1 MGALQTVVDLLGGF
15 NRITLAFFRK
25 VGGVALALMVAAV
38 LLQIF
43 YRYVLNNALPWP
55 EEAARALMIWMMALV
70 APSAYRHAGFV
81 SIDMLPDLLPRRLR
95 LFLILAI
102 LLLSLLVMAIMLQQA
117 WAHFSAPLLFDSS
130 GLNRLLQ
137 DSGINQLL
145 GTNLQF
151 RTAYIY
157 LAMTV
162 LMVMLISVSVELI
175 LRIVGRLVWEDDDF
189 PHPVIPTEMG
199 GD

>member
-1 MGALQTVVDLLGGF
+1 MNAFSRILSLIASVNAGVLKIGRGLG
-15 NRITLAFFRK
+15 LAAM
-25 VGGVALALMVAAV
+25 VLMVVAI

-43 YRYVLNNALPWP
+43 FRYVLNNALPWP

-81 SIDMLPDLLPRRLR
+81 SIDLVADMLPRKLR
-95 LFLILAI
+95 STLIMAI
-102 LLLSLLVMAIMLQQA
+102 LLLSLVVLIVMLGHA
-117 WAHFSAPLLFDSS
+117 WSHFAAPLLFDSS

-145 GTNLQF
+145 GTSIEF
-151 RTAYIY
+151 KTAYIY

-162 LMVMLISVSVELI
+162 LLVMLISVSIELI
-175 LRIVGRLVWEDDDF
+175 MRLVGQLLWGDEAF
-189 PHPVIPTEMG
+189 PVPSTPITMTEA
-199 GD
+199 

>member
-1 MGALQTVVDLLGGF
+1 
-15 NRITLAFFRK
+15 
-25 VGGVALALMVAAV
+25 
-38 LLQIF
+38 
-43 YRYVLNNALPWP
+43 
-55 EEAARALMIWMMALV
+55 
-70 APSAYRHAGFV
+70 
-81 SIDMLPDLLPRRLR
+81 
-95 LFLILAI
+95 
-102 LLLSLLVMAIMLQQA
+102 MAIMLQQA

-189 PHPVIPTEMG
+189 PHPVMPIEMG